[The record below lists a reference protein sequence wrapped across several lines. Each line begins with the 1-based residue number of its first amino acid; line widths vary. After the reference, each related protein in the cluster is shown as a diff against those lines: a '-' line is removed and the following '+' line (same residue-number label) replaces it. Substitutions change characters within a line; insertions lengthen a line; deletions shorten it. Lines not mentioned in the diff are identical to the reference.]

1 MKWSIKGEIVEGRE
15 ADDGSVRSFIIRTE
29 SGRTTI
35 RNSRHIKFQAAKR
48 MSFSE
53 SATDSDD
60 AAETALE
67 TDTREPR
74 RASARLASLTV
85 Q

>member
-1 MKWSIKGEIVEGRE
+1 
-15 ADDGSVRSFIIRTE
+15 
-29 SGRTTI
+29 
-35 RNSRHIKFQAAKR
+35 

-53 SATDSDD
+53 FASDSGVSCSELASDNDD
-60 AAETALE
+60 AAETDLE

-74 RASARLASLTV
+74 RASARLAALAA